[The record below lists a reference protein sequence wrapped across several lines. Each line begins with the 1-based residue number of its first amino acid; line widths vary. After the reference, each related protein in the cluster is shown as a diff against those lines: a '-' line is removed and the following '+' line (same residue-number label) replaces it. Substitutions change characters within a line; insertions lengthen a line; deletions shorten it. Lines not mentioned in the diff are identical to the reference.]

1 MIVIDRYDPRK
12 DKEEIL
18 EIFEDFIENKSY
30 FFSYKERFESELNKR
45 VLDLKYR
52 NSIILARENGKIV
65 GAGFVSTYIDILGNE
80 NCLIH
85 QVMTRKEDSY
95 KRSIEERIIR
105 ELMKYIKT
113 TLKINKAYIK
123 CRDSDSALRSL
134 LLKLGIKKSKEVLY
148 EIEL

>member
-65 GAGFVSTYIDILGNE
+65 GAGFVSTYIDILGKE
-80 NCLIH
+80 NCVIH
-85 QVMTRKEDSY
+85 QVMTKKEDSY

-105 ELMKYIKT
+105 ELMKYVKT
-113 TLKINKAYIK
+113 T
-123 CRDSDSALRSL
+123 
-134 LLKLGIKKSKEVLY
+134 
-148 EIEL
+148 

>member
-65 GAGFVSTYIDILGNE
+65 GAGFVSTYIDILGNK

-85 QVMTRKEDSY
+85 QVMTKKEDSY

-148 EIEL
+148 ETEL

>member
-1 MIVIDRYDPRK
+1 MLVIDRYDPRK
-12 DKEEIL
+12 DKEELL

-30 FFSYKERFESELNKR
+30 FFSHKERFETELNKR

-52 NSIILARENGKIV
+52 NSIILARENGNLV
-65 GAGFVSTYIDILGNE
+65 GAGFVSVFTDILGNE
-80 NCLIH
+80 NCLLH

-95 KRSIEERIIR
+95 KRSIEERILR

-113 TLKINKAYIK
+113 TLKINKVFLQ

-134 LLKLGIKKSKEVLY
+134 ILKLGIKKSKDVWY
-148 EIEL
+148 EKEL